1 MTGKLKYSRLLRY
14 FYIFPK
20 FNLTPKNACFVNVI
34 ILQDCM
40 WRYVKGG
47 QGMWL
52 IKKICLVLIIIII
65 QKKDFHKK
73 LQNRLQKTR
82 KL

>member
-1 MTGKLKYSRLLRY
+1 MYEMIAFDQLSSTEKKYMTGKLKYSRLLRY

-20 FNLTPKNACFVNVI
+20 LNLTPKNACFVNVI
-34 ILQDCM
+34 LLQDCM

-52 IKKICLVLIIIII
+52 IKKHV
-65 QKKDFHKK
+65 
-73 LQNRLQKTR
+73 
-82 KL
+82 